1 MAITAKPGQKI
12 RVTIS
17 RAITRDTARKTIERL
32 FCKDKSI
39 TKPIDARSRNFIP
52 LPKRRGGCIW
62 TKRVNKVHAEII
74 QGKAAT
80 IIATPQALRDLASV
94 ATFVEI
100 AAA

>member
-1 MAITAKPGQKI
+1 MAITAKPGQTI

-17 RAITRDTARKTIERL
+17 RAITRDAARKTIERL

-39 TKPIDARSRNFIP
+39 TKPIAARSRNFIP

-62 TKRVNKVHAEII
+62 TKRVNKVHATIE
-74 QGKAAT
+74 QGQAAT
-80 IIATPQALRDLASV
+80 IVATPQALRDLASV